1 MTNQVRQIKT
11 LGQKSRSWA
20 SNMQLIKPNG
30 FCFYYDSVWMMSQ
43 LRLQYFMHCNKLSTW
58 IIENIVIK
66 LFFSISVS
74 LNLGSLEYKSDDYLT
89 VMHTGMYPLHL
100 YHLFKALQYT
110 PHLLEEFTEDQ
121 QETFCANHLQYYVFF
136 AVVTQTSSKATTNW
150 ANCEFFSCWL
160 IE

>member
-11 LGQKSRSWA
+11 LGQKSTSWA

-43 LRLQYFMHCNKLSTW
+43 LRLQYFLHCNNLSTW

-66 LFFSISVS
+66 FFFNPVS
-74 LNLGSLEYKSDDYLT
+74 LNLGNLEYKSDYYLT
-89 VMHTGMYPLHL
+89 VMHTIMYPLHL
-100 YHLFKALQYT
+100 YHPFKALQYT
-110 PHLLEEFTEDQ
+110 PHLLEEFTKDQ
-121 QETFCANHLQYYVFF
+121 QETFCPNHPQYCVFF
-136 AVVTQTSSKATTNW
+136 AFVIQTSSKATTNW
-150 ANCEFFSCWL
+150 ANCEFFSCRL